1 MTGPA
6 ARAVWAAVAGAM
18 FGAGLLLAGMTR
30 PEKVIGFLDV
40 GGAWDPALMFVM
52 VGAIGVHLVAYRLIR
67 RRSSPLLDGRF
78 HVPTRRD
85 LDGRLLAGAA
95 IFGVGWGLA
104 GFCPGPALVAAVSAE
119 SALIFVAAM
128 AIGMVIQRVTA
139 GGERS

>member
-1 MTGPA
+1 VTGQA

>member
-1 MTGPA
+1 MTGQA